1 MKRLIPANVL
11 GLVSGCL
18 MVASMLLPWWRVV
31 IMGRPGTNVY
41 PYVISGAAA
50 GLLGYERSTQMIIL
64 TCILIICIV
73 LCFVGSALKGTRGR
87 VTLGAVGIF
96 ALLAALGL
104 ALRIYLVCKGF
115 GIPMQGST
123 VTMTYHVRTGFQ
135 AGFYLI
141 ILAGL
146 LCLAS
151 SALHERLLHRS

>member
-1 MKRLIPANVL
+1 MKRLISANVL

-18 MVASMLLPWWRVV
+18 MIVSMLFPWWRIV
-31 IMGRPGTNVY
+31 IVGRPGTNVY

-64 TCILIICIV
+64 TCILMICIV
-73 LCFVGSALKGTRGR
+73 LCFAGSIRKGRKGK
-87 VTLGAVGIF
+87 VTLGVVGILD
-96 ALLAALGL
+96 LLAALGL
-104 ALRIYLVCKGF
+104 ALRISMVCKRF
-115 GIPMQGST
+115 GIPIQGSA
-123 VTMTYHVRTGFQ
+123 VRMTYHVRTGFQ

-151 SALHERLLHRS
+151 SAFHERLHRR

>member
-50 GLLGYERSTQMIIL
+50 ELLGYKRSTEMIIL

-73 LCFVGSALKGTRGR
+73 LCFVGSTLKGGKGR
-87 VTLGAVGIF
+87 ATLGAVGIF

-104 ALRIYLVCKGF
+104 VLRIGMVCKRF
-115 GIPMQGST
+115 GIPIQGDT
-123 VTMTYHVRTGFQ
+123 VTMAYQVRTGFQ

-151 SALHERLLHRS
+151 SAFHEKLLHRP

>member
-1 MKRLIPANVL
+1 MKRLISANIL
-11 GLVSGCL
+11 GLASGCL

-31 IMGRPGTNVY
+31 IVGRPGTNVY
-41 PYVISGAAA
+41 PYAISGAAA
-50 GLLGYERSTQMIIL
+50 GFLGYERSTQMIIL

-73 LCFVGSALKGTRGR
+73 LCFVGSTLEGRKGKA
-87 VTLGAVGIF
+87 TLGAVSIL

-104 ALRIYLVCKGF
+104 ALRIHIVCKRF
-115 GIPMQGST
+115 GLPIQGST
-123 VTMTYHVRTGFQ
+123 VKMAYQVRTGFQ

-151 SALHERLLHRS
+151 SAFHEKLLHRS